1 MSDRRFMMRKYFS
14 FIIVFLIWSISSCAT
29 LPNDKFEKR
38 SPVYP
43 KSIILLIGDGMG
55 VSHITAGKIV
65 KGVLNLESFRYLGLL
80 TTYSQDAFV
89 TDSAAAGT
97 AMATGYKTCNGAIS
111 VSSNKEPL
119 KTVIEYAE
127 ENGKSTG
134 LVTTCSLTHATP
146 AVFVAHVERRT
157 QKDLIAEHIAK
168 SDIDV
173 LFGGGWS
180 YFVPKSVK
188 ESRRADEKDLIAI
201 LKKRMKVIRSV
212 EEFQQLGVV
221 DSVAGF
227 FAAKHPPQ
235 AKYRK
240 PQLHELTRKAIE
252 ILSRNKAGFFL
263 MVEGSQID
271 WAAHKNKQEFLLAE
285 TIDFDNAVGV
295 ALEFARSDSETL
307 VLATA
312 DHETGGFAI
321 HDGSVEE
328 KRISNSGFTTKEHT
342 AAMVPIFA
350 YGPGSLV
357 FSGIKDNTII
367 GKTIIQY
374 LRQ

>member
-1 MSDRRFMMRKYFS
+1 MLNRRIIMRKYFR
-14 FIIVFLIWSISSCAT
+14 FIVVFLVWSISSCAT

-38 SPVYP
+38 STVSP
-43 KSIILLIGDGMG
+43 KNIILFIGDGMG

-80 TTYSQDAFV
+80 TTHSQNAFI

-97 AMATGYKTCNGAIS
+97 AMATGYKTYNGAIS
-111 VSSNKEPL
+111 VSSERKPV
-119 KTVIEYAE
+119 KTVVEYAE
-127 ENGKSTG
+127 GNGKSTG
-134 LVTTCSLTHATP
+134 LIASCSLTHATP
-146 AVFVAHVERRT
+146 AVFVAHVERRS
-157 QKDLIAEHIAK
+157 QEDLIAEQIAK

-180 YFVPKSVK
+180 YFVPRSVNGSK
-188 ESRRADEKDLIAI
+188 RTDEKNLIAI

-212 EEFQQLGVV
+212 KEFQQLGVI
-221 DSVAGF
+221 DSVTGF
-227 FAAKHPPQ
+227 FAAEHPPQ
-235 AKYRK
+235 AKDRK
-240 PQLHELTRKAIE
+240 PQLSDLTRKAIE

-271 WAAHKNKQEFLLAE
+271 WAAHRNNQDYILTEM
-285 TIDFDNAVGV
+285 IDFDNAVGV
-295 ALEFARSDSETL
+295 GLEFAKSNLQTL
-307 VLATA
+307 VLVTA

-328 KRISNSGFTTKEHT
+328 RRISDSSFTTKGHT

-350 YGPGSLV
+350 YGPGSLA
-357 FSGIKDNTII
+357 FSGIKDNTIV

-374 LRQ
+374 LQK

>member
-1 MSDRRFMMRKYFS
+1 MSDRRFMMRKYFG

-38 SPVYP
+38 NPVSPNN
-43 KSIILLIGDGMG
+43 IILLIGDGMG

-65 KGVLNLESFRYLGLL
+65 KGVLNLESFRYMGLL
-80 TTYSQDAFV
+80 TTHSQNAFI

-97 AMATGYKTCNGAIS
+97 AMATGYKTYNGAIS

-119 KTVIEYAE
+119 KTVVEYAE

-134 LVTTCSLTHATP
+134 LVTTCSVTHATP
-146 AVFVAHVERRT
+146 AVFVAHVEHRN
-157 QKDLIAEHIAK
+157 QKDLIAEYIAK

-188 ESRRADEKDLIAI
+188 ESKRADEKDLIAI

-212 EEFQQLGVV
+212 EEFQQLGVI

-285 TIDFDNAVGV
+285 MIDFDNAVGV
-295 ALEFARSDSETL
+295 ALEFAISDSKTL
-307 VLATA
+307 VLVTA

-342 AAMVPIFA
+342 ATMVPIFA
-350 YGPGSLV
+350 YGPGSSA

-367 GKTIIQY
+367 GKTIIHY
-374 LRQ
+374 LQK

>member
-1 MSDRRFMMRKYFS
+1 MSDKRIIMRKYFG
-14 FIIVFLIWSISSCAT
+14 FIIVFLIWWISSCAT
-29 LPNDKFEKR
+29 LPNDKFEIR
-38 SPVYP
+38 SPVFP
-43 KSIILLIGDGMG
+43 KNIILLIGDGMG

-80 TTYSQDAFV
+80 TTHSQDAFI

-97 AMATGYKTCNGAIS
+97 AMATGYKTYNGAIS
-111 VSSNKEPL
+111 VSSNQEPL

-127 ENGKSTG
+127 ENGKSSG
-134 LVTTCSLTHATP
+134 LVTTCSVTHATP

-157 QKDLIAEHIAK
+157 QKDLIAEYIAK

-188 ESRRADEKDLIAI
+188 ESKRADEKDLIAI

-212 EEFQQLGVV
+212 EEFQQLGEI

-235 AKYRK
+235 VKYRK
-240 PQLHELTRKAIE
+240 PQLHQLTRKAIE

-285 TIDFDNAVGV
+285 MIDFDNAVGV
-295 ALEFARSDSETL
+295 ALEFARSDSKTL

-350 YGPGSLV
+350 YGPGSSV
-357 FSGIKDNTII
+357 FLGIKDNTII
-367 GKTIIQY
+367 GKTIIHY
-374 LRQ
+374 LQQ